1 MGLKNLIQTYK
12 QKIKHKREINKLKKL
27 EYNDFNKFI
36 IPIQYGK
43 VIKVYDGDTI
53 TIGFYLYD
61 NYYRQSVR
69 LKRVDTPELRSS
81 NYIESE
87 AAAYVKNKL
96 QEKIMDKIIYLYDI
110 DYDKYGRI
118 LAEINLIESKK
129 NININDWLLNNNYGV
144 PYYGGK
150 KEEIDWS
157 YIINVKAPIP
167 IKNLNNLENEFFL

>member
-1 MGLKNLIQTYK
+1 MGLKKLIK
-12 QKIKHKREINKLKKL
+12 SLKLKIKNKREINKLKKL
-27 EYNDFNKFI
+27 EYKDFKKFI

-53 TIGFYLYD
+53 TIGFYLYG

-69 LKRVDTPELRSS
+69 LNRVDTPELRSS

-87 AAAYVKNKL
+87 AAAYVKSKL
-96 QEKIMDKIIYLYDI
+96 QEKIMDKIIYLDDI
-110 DYDKYGRI
+110 SYDKYGRI

-129 NININDWLLNNNYGV
+129 NVNINDWLLNNNYGI

-150 KEEIDWS
+150 KQDIDWS
-157 YIINVKAPIP
+157 YIINVKTPIP
-167 IKNLNNLENEFFL
+167 IKNLNNLEKELFL